1 MVAYKNLKRKEKAR
15 WQFSKAFAVAYG
27 SGRLRELF
35 IRELKWQVKL
45 GFTML
50 VALYESGRKESF
62 DCTCDIFKLLHMRDI
77 FIFGGHR
84 FSSTKS
90 VA

>member
-1 MVAYKNLKRKEKAR
+1 
-15 WQFSKAFAVAYG
+15 
-27 SGRLRELF
+27 
-35 IRELKWQVKL
+35 
-45 GFTML
+45 ML

-90 VA
+90 VAKSKSSGYVVCKYKLVIRRRDVPRHVAAVS